1 MTVIVDLYGQEPLL
15 MNLSFAII
23 ILLCIFIFL
32 AVAALSLNDRLIMVI
47 TRISGLYALIM
58 GIFLYSMIY
67 SVLAPDPVSGLMHT
81 LLSVCSLWIFP
92 DVLN

>member
-1 MTVIVDLYGQEPLL
+1 

-58 GIFLYSMIY
+58 GIFLFTA
-67 SVLAPDPVSGLMHT
+67 SVLLTLNSVLSLLARFTRPVT
-81 LLSVCSLWIFP
+81 AEQAR
-92 DVLN
+92 

>member
-1 MTVIVDLYGQEPLL
+1 

-47 TRISGLYALIM
+47 TRIS
-58 GIFLYSMIY
+58 
-67 SVLAPDPVSGLMHT
+67 
-81 LLSVCSLWIFP
+81 
-92 DVLN
+92 